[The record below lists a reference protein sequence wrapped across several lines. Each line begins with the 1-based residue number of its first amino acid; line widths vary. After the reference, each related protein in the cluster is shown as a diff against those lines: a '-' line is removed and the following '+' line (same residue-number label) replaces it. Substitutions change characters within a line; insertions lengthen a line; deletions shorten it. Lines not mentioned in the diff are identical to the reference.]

1 MNARRCIGPRTPRRA
16 HAPDTNWP
24 HSQMSPTASRLRYCD
39 RVTAV
44 AAIAL
49 LIFLFFLKW
58 YGYTGGTQSTTGVNV
73 SAGESINGWHA
84 FTINRW
90 IWLLTAAVALISV
103 AISAGVLVLESER
116 PVRRGPLI
124 AVLGLLSTL
133 TILFRIV
140 HHPVAN
146 PGIAILH
153 ASAGI
158 KLGIWLGLIAAVA
171 ITYGG
176 YLTMREEGLSLAS
189 LRSA

>member
-1 MNARRCIGPRTPRRA
+1 
-16 HAPDTNWP
+16 
-24 HSQMSPTASRLRYCD
+24 MSPERPRLRYCD
-39 RVTAV
+39 RVSAV

-49 LIFLFFLKW
+49 LVFLFLFKW
-58 YGYTGGTQSTTGVNV
+58 YGYTGGSQSATGVNL
-73 SAGESINGWHA
+73 SAGESVNGWHA

-90 IWLLTAAVALISV
+90 IWLLTAAVTLLSV
-103 AISAGVLVLESER
+103 AIAAGVLVLESER
-116 PVRRGPLI
+116 PVRRGPPV
-124 AVLGLLSTL
+124 AALGALSTL

-140 HHPVAN
+140 HHPVAS

-158 KLGIWLGLIAAVA
+158 KLGIWLALIAALA

-176 YLTMREEGLSLAS
+176 YLRMREEGLSLPS